1 MKQKRLICNMKESMN
16 LEEYI
21 EEALLKLMK
30 EKEFKNITITD
41 ITNKAGV
48 SRISF
53 YRKFS
58 SKEDVVKSYLTKALK
73 DWGKRWEESGDTN
86 IAYQIFKFFYE
97 QKEVLPLLYQS
108 NLQYL
113 LEENILSACGYKEGM
128 NEIEDYIKVMV
139 AYIIYGWCTEWY
151 KRGMKETPEEMS
163 KKFEA
168 VNNQQKK

>member
-1 MKQKRLICNMKESMN
+1 MKESMN

-128 NEIEDYIKVMV
+128 NEIEDYIKRNRP
-139 AYIIYGWCTEWY
+139 IC
-151 KRGMKETPEEMS
+151 
-163 KKFEA
+163 
-168 VNNQQKK
+168 

>member
-1 MKQKRLICNMKESMN
+1 MEKTMN
-16 LEEYI
+16 IEEYI

-58 SKEDVVKSYLTKALK
+58 SKEEIIKNYLSKALK

-86 IAYQIFKFFYE
+86 IAYQLFKFYYE
-97 QKEVLPLLYQS
+97 QKQVLPLLYES

-113 LEENILSACGYKEGM
+113 LEENILVACGYQEDM
-128 NEIEDYIKVMV
+128 NEIEAYIKVMI

-151 KRGMKETPEEMS
+151 KRGMKETPEEMA

-168 VNNQQKK
+168 INNQQKK